1 MSDSAHI
8 DRAFATGMDG
18 VVGKPI
24 APGVLLAEIA
34 QAAANRDTP
43 EGEEGTAAA

>member
-1 MSDSAHI
+1 
-8 DRAFATGMDG
+8 MDG

-24 APGVLLAEIA
+24 APGMLLAEIA

-43 EGEEGTAAA
+43 ERDEDSAAA